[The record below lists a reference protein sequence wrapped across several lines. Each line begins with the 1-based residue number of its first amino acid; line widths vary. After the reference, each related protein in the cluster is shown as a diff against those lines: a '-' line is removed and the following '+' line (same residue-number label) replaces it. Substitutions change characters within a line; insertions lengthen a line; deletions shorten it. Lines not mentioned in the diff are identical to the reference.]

1 VSTNAAAVGESITER
16 LVAALSGAWRAI
28 QAQHPDVPDVVLTI
42 GSGTNGRRSTTKLGH
57 FGSRRW
63 VQVDGQEVH
72 ELFIGGEG
80 LARGAVDVLGTLLH
94 EATHAVA
101 EQRKIVDTSRAGV
114 YHNGRFRL
122 LAEELGLAVGED
134 PRRGWTLTTV
144 PPATAELYEPQVR
157 ALEAALTAH
166 RAPEQPQPAGGGSAG
181 RRVPAR
187 CACPKPRRFWISE
200 SVLALGGIL
209 CQVCGTE
216 FATDE

>member
-1 VSTNAAAVGESITER
+1 VSTNAATAGESITER

-28 QAQHPDVPDVVLTI
+28 QARHPDVPDVVLTI
-42 GSGTNGRRSTTKLGH
+42 GSGTSGRRATTKLGH

-72 ELFIGGEG
+72 ELFVGGEG

-101 EQRKIVDTSRAGV
+101 EQRKIVDTSRVGV
-114 YHNGRFRL
+114 YHNDRFRL
-122 LAEELGLAVGED
+122 LAEELGLAVAED

-144 PPATAELYEPQVR
+144 PPATAEQYEPQVR

-166 RAPEQPQPAGGGSAG
+166 RAPEPTRPAGSAKTS
-181 RRVPAR
+181 RLLLAT
-187 CACPKPRRFWISE
+187 CACTPVRRIRVTKA
-200 SVLALGGIL
+200 VLEAGGIL
-209 CQVCGTE
+209 CQVCGEE
-216 FATDE
+216 FATSE